1 MARIPAKTVGR
12 AMRLALKSEY
22 KDAINVITKLLARFP
37 ANPDLLTDRGHVY
50 EFLAAREY
58 SNGRKNRAERDRL
71 YAKAA
76 RDYRRAVRSEPNF
89 VRALVGIGDVLNNMG
104 SPRRALGYYDRA
116 IEAGRHAPEVDRD
129 NVADAYFAKSL
140 ALRALGRKA
149 AASACLAQRTRI
161 RNRAR
166 VARTSASGRQPNRR
180 LGRPGAQP
188 TRYDRA

>member
-76 RDYRRAVRSEPNF
+76 RDYRRVVRSERVSET
-89 VRALVGIGDVLNNMG
+89 VR
-104 SPRRALGYYDRA
+104 
-116 IEAGRHAPEVDRD
+116 E
-129 NVADAYFAKSL
+129 SL
-140 ALRALGRKA
+140 APRPAAGSLTAGWGGPALNRLVTIGPK
-149 AASACLAQRTRI
+149 LAP
-161 RNRAR
+161 A
-166 VARTSASGRQPNRR
+166 
-180 LGRPGAQP
+180 AQP
-188 TRYDRA
+188 P